1 MPEPKP
7 TYTYTFKFKSSR
19 PDAVA
24 AALEH
29 LQELASDTDESGES
43 SATLIIESFNEASL
57 VGIREQLEQW
67 LFRQDVWIDCE
78 VTTKAP
84 GLRPEVRETLL
95 RARQQTPMDREW
107 QAFANRNNVAV
118 SGTMFGQRISVEPEA
133 E

>member
-24 AALEH
+24 QALEH
-29 LQELASDTDESGES
+29 LQELASDADESGEA
-43 SATLIIESFNEASL
+43 SATLTIESFHEAPL
-57 VGIREQLEQW
+57 HDIREALEQW
-67 LFRQDVWIDCE
+67 LFKQDVWIDCE

-84 GLRPEVRETLL
+84 GLRPETREALL

-107 QAFANRNNVAV
+107 QNFANKNGASI
-118 SGTMFGQRISVEPEA
+118 SGTLFGKRIDVAPE